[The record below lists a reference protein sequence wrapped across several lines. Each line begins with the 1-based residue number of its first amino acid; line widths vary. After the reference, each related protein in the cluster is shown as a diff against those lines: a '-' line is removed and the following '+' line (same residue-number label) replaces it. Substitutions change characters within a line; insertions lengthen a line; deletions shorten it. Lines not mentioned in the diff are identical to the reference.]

1 LRLCK
6 GILFT
11 LTESEG
17 SKAMQIATDPLS
29 LVFLAS
35 FLFGLLFLIGSAIL
49 GNLGHGAGADHA
61 ASHHFD
67 LHLGGHVH
75 SGAPHAV
82 AHTGGTH
89 VASQGPA
96 HTPGHGV
103 TTQQTTTQSTQGN
116 PLSIIS
122 YVNPTSIVLF
132 LLGFGFFGYVFHNTT
147 SLALPFTLLLAGA
160 SGVVIAVLM
169 LVMLAR
175 VFGNSEGETI
185 QDVSDRTG
193 LLGKVSVTIQENGLG
208 EIIYIS
214 PGGMRKSVP
223 ARSIDGRRLERDQEV
238 VVVNYQQG
246 IAEVETW
253 ERFIHEEEEAQDTEL
268 VEHAAS
274 HTDELAKLRALLE
287 KSDTADTELAI
298 RKDLQKE

>member
-1 LRLCK
+1 
-6 GILFT
+6 
-11 LTESEG
+11 
-17 SKAMQIATDPLS
+17 MQIATDPLS
-29 LVFLAS
+29 LVFLAC

-49 GNLGHGAGADHA
+49 GNLGHGGGAGHA

-67 LHLGGHVH
+67 LHLGGHVQ
-75 SGAPHAV
+75 SGAPHSV
-82 AHTGGTH
+82 GHIGGTH
-89 VASQGPA
+89 VVSQGSA
-96 HTPGHGV
+96 HAPGHGV
-103 TTQQTTTQSTQGN
+103 TTHQTTTHSTQGTT
-116 PLSIIS
+116 LSILS

-147 SLALPFTLLLAGA
+147 GLALPLTLLLAGA
-160 SGVVIAVLM
+160 SGLVIAVLM

-175 VFGNSEGETI
+175 VFGDSEGETV

-193 LLGKVSVTIQENGLG
+193 LLGKVSVTIHENGLG

-253 ERFIHEEEEAQDTEL
+253 ERFIHEEEEAQDTESAANAANAAN
-268 VEHAAS
+268 AAS

-287 KSDTADTELAI
+287 NSDTADTELVI